1 LVEVTFRENFGFM
14 YNHRM
19 KGIFLIFIAF
29 VNLGLSTNS
38 PELEYA
44 TAAIV
49 MIDGVGLTFATI
61 TKPEWFPEEEFIPD
75 SRSNVAPP
83 DEIV

>member
-1 LVEVTFRENFGFM
+1 M

-44 TAAIV
+44 TTAIV
-49 MIDGVGLTFATI
+49 MIDGVGLTLATI
-61 TKPEWFPEEEFIPD
+61 MQPDWFPTEEFDASKIP
-75 SRSNVAPP
+75 SSPQQ
-83 DEIV
+83 DEEVI